1 MKKLFYSFIA
11 VFALLFTGCADKD
24 VVEAISNGDN
34 QPGVTVSMS
43 MEGDMG
49 QTAATRAIGYET
61 DDNTGF
67 PTPIGIFNK
76 SGNSGA
82 EIATGTKVP
91 VLLIFRSSDDSQP
104 VTKVI
109 TNWTYTKGGKL
120 TLLPSETFEMKANTD
135 LSKGTW
141 YVCGILGGEMLPG
154 NDQVKFNGYSEGQVA
169 RNAAGDKVTW
179 GANIPYI
186 FSWRKLETNAAN
198 KTIKAEKAVKF
209 KQFGSIV
216 RLKVKNKTGFNFMY
230 NGVRIIT
237 SNILCGQFDL
247 KSFDDVATSDLKDT
261 QDGEIASAK
270 SASYKNAFKAFKFY
284 QRPLDDAAMTGNDGL
299 INKKGFRI
307 HGDYI
312 ANYAEEKAKTK
323 LNTALTYYDHI
334 FLKKQSGDNFDNVP
348 NGQEAP
354 SYIYVW
360 MAPQQQ
366 AVKIYDG
373 DEEGKG
379 NYTVKNVAKTQFL
392 LMAVPTETSTG
403 TKIVPTSIN
412 MLPAYG
418 TLHAYESGANYPAK
432 GEVLYK
438 FAPLSYIAKHD
449 NFGNEAELSSTA
461 NQDIAHTTRY
471 LYSEIETKLSTIPS
485 NYMFA
490 DHEYWRSIIPQFFGF
505 PAFRKDG
512 SGNLRYTKYSF
523 GFVSP
528 AKLPGWSE
536 SLLVFHSYAK
546 AVADNGISYMIGMS
560 KRPDYINDGS
570 EGRVYRGYA
579 KSYFAAADR
588 VSSGLNVTKWVGNN
602 DYRYTIRWEDKNGA
616 AVLTQR
622 YLGPRF
628 VLDIDDISNEDF
640 WAAPKNYDVTYPA
653 DVTRVFPYAGIN
665 ASAATLDPDR
675 PAGNTTQG
683 QTWWY
688 FDNNSIGKGTQYWT
702 PNDALTGARYNVK
715 GAKGYMEDYL
725 HQAPKQSVSF
735 KGQSD
740 QENVSGFMNYYLYVN
755 SPAEQQNDPKYGA
768 DSRYVK
774 GYKSAAPVRLWRKT
788 TPYAD

>member
-1 MKKLFYSFIA
+1 
-11 VFALLFTGCADKD
+11 
-24 VVEAISNGDN
+24 
-34 QPGVTVSMS
+34 
-43 MEGDMG
+43 
-49 QTAATRAIGYET
+49 
-61 DDNTGF
+61 
-67 PTPIGIFNK
+67 
-76 SGNSGA
+76 
-82 EIATGTKVP
+82 
-91 VLLIFRSSDDSQP
+91 
-104 VTKVI
+104 
-109 TNWTYTKGGKL
+109 
-120 TLLPSETFEMKANTD
+120 
-135 LSKGTW
+135 
-141 YVCGILGGEMLPG
+141 
-154 NDQVKFNGYSEGQVA
+154 
-169 RNAAGDKVTW
+169 
-179 GANIPYI
+179 
-186 FSWRKLETNAAN
+186 
-198 KTIKAEKAVKF
+198 
-209 KQFGSIV
+209 
-216 RLKVKNKTGFNFMY
+216 
-230 NGVRIIT
+230 
-237 SNILCGQFDL
+237 
-247 KSFDDVATSDLKDT
+247 
-261 QDGEIASAK
+261 
-270 SASYKNAFKAFKFY
+270 
-284 QRPLDDAAMTGNDGL
+284 
-299 INKKGFRI
+299 
-307 HGDYI
+307 
-312 ANYAEEKAKTK
+312 
-323 LNTALTYYDHI
+323 
-334 FLKKQSGDNFDNVP
+334 
-348 NGQEAP
+348 
-354 SYIYVW
+354 
-360 MAPQQQ
+360 
-366 AVKIYDG
+366 
-373 DEEGKG
+373 
-379 NYTVKNVAKTQFL
+379 
-392 LMAVPTETSTG
+392 MAVPTETSTG

-512 SGNLRYTKYSF
+512 SGNLRYTNYSF

-702 PNDALTGARYNVK
+702 PNDALPGARYNVK
-715 GAKGYMEDYL
+715 GANGYMEDYL
-725 HQAPKQSVSF
+725 HHAPKQSVSF

-755 SPAEQQNDPKYGA
+755 SPADQQNDPRYGA

-774 GYKSAAPVRLWRKT
+774 GYKSAAPVRLWRKK